1 MESTGNIFRFLK
13 TRQSLSVLFDKL
25 ASRLFDTQGS
35 LDQAQNL
42 AWLQSQAVDFAELA
56 VARDRRLWSEAKQFS
71 DNLAT
76 RAEAKLKEIDVEL
89 GGGGHYAMLYFLARA
104 LKPHV
109 IVETGVAAGYS
120 SASFLAAIERNAVGK
135 LCSSD
140 FPYFR
145 LASPE
150 QYIGLLVDEKYREAW
165 TLHIDG
171 DKANLARILNEVG
184 YIDLFHYD
192 SDKRY
197 RSKQRS
203 LTTIETRLSPQ
214 AHLVF
219 DDIQDDSFFH
229 DLVINRERYSSHWS
243 VIAYEG
249 KFIGWIHPHWD

>member
-1 MESTGNIFRFLK
+1 MKSTGNILRFLK
-13 TRQSLSVLFDKL
+13 DRGSLLVLFDKL

-42 AWLQSQAVDFAELA
+42 AWLQSQAVEFADTA
-56 VARDRRLWSEAKQFS
+56 SAKDSQLWEEAKQFS
-71 DNLAT
+71 EKLST

-89 GGGGHYAMLYFLARA
+89 GGGGHYAMLYFLARI
-104 LKPHV
+104 LKPGV

-120 SASFLAAIERNAVGK
+120 SASFLVAIERNAVGK
-135 LCSSD
+135 LYSSD

-145 LASPE
+145 LDSPE
-150 QYIGLLVDEKYREAW
+150 QYIGLLVDDKHREDW
-165 TLHIDG
+165 TLRIDG
-171 DKANLARILNEVG
+171 DKANLARILKEVDR
-184 YIDLFHYD
+184 IDLFHYD

-203 LTTIETRLSPQ
+203 LKTIESRLSAQ

-229 DLVINRERYSSHWS
+229 DLVANGGPYSSYWS

-249 KFIGWIHPHWD
+249 KFIGWIHPDWD